1 MGRNSALRG
10 FSRWDVVIR
19 SDQMRPPAIDPLTS
33 WNRLNSRSW
42 VPLLWSLAVTFVL
55 FLPSTLRAQGAAQR
69 EYEIKA
75 AYLYNFIKYVDWPS
89 YGDTITIGVLG
100 SNPFG
105 NALAPLN
112 GKIVKGRRLTIRQVD
127 SLRDAQRCQIIFVSS
142 SERSRLQEIFDN
154 LKPARVLTVG
164 EMQGFA
170 DGGGIINFVEENNK
184 VRFEINAEA
193 ARQAGLNISSELLKL
208 AKLVKS

>member
-1 MGRNSALRG
+1 MPSRVLLSLGVAAALA
-10 FSRWDVVIR
+10 WTPTV
-19 SDQMRPPAIDPLTS
+19 
-33 WNRLNSRSW
+33 
-42 VPLLWSLAVTFVL
+42 
-55 FLPSTLRAQGAAQR
+55 RAQSAAQR

-100 SNPFG
+100 ANPFG
-105 NALAPLN
+105 SALAPLN
-112 GKIVKGRRLTIRQVD
+112 GKSVKGRRLTIKQVD
-127 SLRDAQRCQIIFVSS
+127 SLRDAQKCQIIFVSS
-142 SERSRLQEIFDN
+142 SERARLQEIFDN

-170 DGGGIINFVEENNK
+170 NGGGIINFVEENNK
-184 VRFEINAEA
+184 VRFEINPEA
-193 ARQAGLNISSELLKL
+193 ARQAGLSISSELLKL

>member
-1 MGRNSALRG
+1 MRFDGTCLHAVRPRVLAKRP
-10 FSRWDVVIR
+10 RVRIR
-19 SDQMRPPAIDPLTS
+19 MIVGLC
-33 WNRLNSRSW
+33 
-42 VPLLWSLAVTFVL
+42 LAGAFFVA
-55 FLPSTLRAQGAAQR
+55 PGVRAQSASQR

-100 SNPFG
+100 ANPFG

-112 GKIVKGRRLTIRQVD
+112 GKSVKGRRLLIRQVE
-127 SLRDAQRCQIIFVSS
+127 SLRDAQKCQIIFVSS
-142 SERSRLQEIFDN
+142 SERARLQEIFDN

-170 DGGGIINFVEENNK
+170 NGGGIINFVEENNK
-184 VRFEINAEA
+184 VRFEINTEA
-193 ARQAGLNISSELLKL
+193 ARQTGLNISSE
-208 AKLVKS
+208 